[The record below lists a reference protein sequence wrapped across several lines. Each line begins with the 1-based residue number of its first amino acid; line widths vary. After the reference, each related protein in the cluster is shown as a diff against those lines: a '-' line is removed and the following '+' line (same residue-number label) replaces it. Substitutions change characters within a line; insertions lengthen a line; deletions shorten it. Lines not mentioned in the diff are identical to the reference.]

1 MEYTDIEL
9 KNEKW
14 KDIFGYDG
22 MYQVSDL
29 GRVRS
34 KKYGRWKVLKNGTT
48 GSGYLTVCLFKDN
61 KVNGLLVHRLVAS
74 AFIPNDNIFNTEI
87 NHLNEDKTDNRAINL
102 EWCNRKYNVTYND
115 IHHRKKKHKKHNCP
129 KQFNCKRRKLAKLYR
144 PDLTYQQNIDL
155 FKGQGINCSC
165 LTIWN
170 IRKDLGLIN

>member
-34 KKYGRWKVLKNGTT
+34 LKFRKTRVMKGTKDKGGYLKVFLSKNGKRHNI
-48 GSGYLTVCLFKDN
+48 C
-61 KVNGLLVHRLVAS
+61 VHRLVAY
-74 AFIPNDNIFNTEI
+74 AFIPNS
-87 NHLNEDKTDNRAINL
+87 DKTKNEVNHIDECKQNNRVSNL
-102 EWCNRKYNVTYND
+102 EWCDRKYNMNYND
-115 IHHRKKKHKKHNCP
+115 FYGKRITNYNEHKRN
-129 KQFNCKRRKLAKLYR
+129 KLKDLY
-144 PDLTYQQNIDL
+144 DQNLSYDENIDN
-155 FKGQGINCSC
+155 FKANGVDCSRVT
-165 LTIWN
+165 LWK